1 MIGVSSYCQ
10 RTHQKTA
17 KLITEKNNFYGGPP
31 KAVLFDLKSSGAGD
45 YLTLAFV
52 INNPRLTYTQAGE
65 KITKI
70 YHYENQ
76 FLLKIE
82 LVHYLKFDKQVT
94 NQAKYGIL

>member
-1 MIGVSSYCQ
+1 MQ
-10 RTHQKTA
+10 
-17 KLITEKNNFYGGPP
+17 L
-31 KAVLFDLKSSGAGD
+31 
-45 YLTLAFV
+45 LTIKKPHAE
-52 INNPRLTYTQAGE
+52 RAAGE